1 LSDQPVKQPSRL
13 DELAVE
19 RNVLAVER
27 NDLAIGR
34 NELANERTVLAYA
47 RTSIMAFLTGVTLFK
62 LFPESE
68 TMKVLG
74 WISIVL
80 SAVLLVVGSVSFVHR
95 FRSLLRAS
103 KKRKEY
109 PS

>member
-1 LSDQPVKQPSRL
+1 MSDDLIKQPSRL

-47 RTSIMAFLTGVTLFK
+47 RTSIMSFLTGVTLFR
-62 LFPESE
+62 LFPENG
-68 TMKVLG
+68 TMEVLG
-74 WISIVL
+74 WISISL
-80 SAVLLVVGSVSFVHR
+80 SAVLLVIGVVSFVYR

-103 KKRKEY
+103 KKRKRGA
-109 PS
+109 S